1 MSTLM
6 KRLAVILLFV
16 SFTFASIDLFAWGQK
31 GHDVIACIAEH
42 HLTEK
47 AKENIDKI
55 LGGKSMIYYSSWIDN
70 VQNSP
75 YWINGYDRT
84 NTWHYFNV
92 DEGFTPQTMPR
103 NPKGDVVSALNM
115 IIDSLGNYQNELSD
129 SVKIDYLRMLIHFV
143 GDMHCPMHVGHLSD
157 KGGHGVRIKWFG
169 QNTNLH
175 TLWDTKLVESV
186 HAWSY
191 TEWQQNLDRCTQEEF
206 DEMSA
211 GTPEDWL
218 IETWHI
224 TVGIYEYTKPEENY
238 SYKYMYDYAP
248 VVERQF
254 LVAGY
259 RLAALLNKIFG

>member
-16 SFTFASIDLFAWGQK
+16 SFTFASIDLFAWGLK

>member
-1 MSTLM
+1 
-6 KRLAVILLFV
+6 
-16 SFTFASIDLFAWGQK
+16 
-31 GHDVIACIAEH
+31 
-42 HLTEK
+42 
-47 AKENIDKI
+47 
-55 LGGKSMIYYSSWIDN
+55 MIYYSSWIDN

-254 LVAGY
+254 LLAGY
-259 RLAALLNKIFG
+259 RHAALLNKIFG

>member
-1 MSTLM
+1 MNTLM

-16 SFTFASIDLFAWGQK
+16 SFTFASIDLFAWGLK

-92 DEGFTPQTMPR
+92 DEGFTPHTMPR

-115 IIDSLGNYQNELSD
+115 IIDSLGNYQDELSD

>member
-1 MSTLM
+1 MNTLM

-16 SFTFASIDLFAWGQK
+16 SFTFASIDLFAWGLK

-92 DEGFTPQTMPR
+92 DDGFTPQTMPR

-238 SYKYMYDYAP
+238 SFKYMYDYAP

>member
-1 MSTLM
+1 MNTLM

-16 SFTFASIDLFAWGQK
+16 SFTSASIDLFAWGLK

-115 IIDSLGNYQNELSD
+115 IIDSLGNYQDELSD

-238 SYKYMYDYAP
+238 SFKYMYDYAP